1 MRAKAHE
8 SRFILTITWRSEKS
22 SLEIVRAQPRSTLTF
37 FSQRTDFSLL
47 SYHFC
52 RTRCRH
58 VSILL
63 YSYNRKI
70 RSLLV
75 AIEHLRVAR
84 TLSSGSNVF
93 FLHPLHSLFI
103 FISIKSDLRF
113 KDLLS
118 DLQIIKHTHL
128 GLIYRR
134 YYSTFLRVRRSTRFI
149 GRASIILGQSNGFPQ
164 WLRGVYWTI
173 SGALKERFWNV
184 FTIVDLAAR
193 YTYMQICRKPVA
205 IYGISGLSL
214 FKKYSNNKGMSV
226 STIILF
232 CFFFFYFFPAHKT
245 TYFSIF
251 PRNRRIRK
259 LEKCIP
265 RSCLVR
271 DNIPVLQTTREI
283 LFIKR
288 LVNRATRVL

>member
-1 MRAKAHE
+1 M
-8 SRFILTITWRSEKS
+8 
-22 SLEIVRAQPRSTLTF
+22 
-37 FSQRTDFSLL
+37 
-47 SYHFC
+47 
-52 RTRCRH
+52 
-58 VSILL
+58 
-63 YSYNRKI
+63 
-70 RSLLV
+70 

-118 DLQIIKHTHL
+118 DLQITKHTHL

-193 YTYMQICRKPVA
+193 YVYTYMQICRKPVA

-232 CFFFFYFFPAHKT
+232 CFFFTFSLRIKQLIFQSFLVIVGHVSWKNVFHDLVSYAIIFRYCKQRAKFY
-245 TYFSIF
+245 
-251 PRNRRIRK
+251 
-259 LEKCIP
+259 L
-265 RSCLVR
+265 
-271 DNIPVLQTTREI
+271 
-283 LFIKR
+283 
-288 LVNRATRVL
+288 